1 MSSEFLMD
9 NLKEVKSMLIGNKS
23 HRFIAKHFNV
33 TLGCL
38 SGFIYRNLKNVNTIS
53 RPKKQQKREIYIPM
67 VIEFE
72 VNQCKFLTG
81 DRPYIQ
87 CESDRIKDSPYCKEH
102 HDICYM
108 KNTKNIKV
116 VDKAWEQK

>member
-9 NLKEVKSMLIGNKS
+9 NLKEVKSMLISNKS

-53 RPKKQQKREIYIPM
+53 RPKKQAKKEIYKPIL
-67 VIEFE
+67 IEFE
-72 VNQCKFLTG
+72 ANQCKFLSG

-87 CESDRIKDSPYCKEH
+87 CESDRIIESPYCREH
-102 HDICYM
+102 HDLCYI

-116 VDKAWEQK
+116 VDKAWGQK